1 MPPILTRQGEEL
13 ALDLSGCRGSE
24 FSDALEKIREV
35 PGRRFDFDSKIWF
48 APGDPATAE
57 RIFQTIGPEAAPE
70 LMDWMRNARMQS
82 AQELTSPL
90 PKDAS
95 LLVPWGDKR
104 QPWQPKVVNDE
115 KFNGLFDYQR
125 SAVDLIAR
133 VQRAILADDMGL
145 GKTIQA
151 ITAVE
156 EYKLRQQIKLGSIP
170 EGPKLVV
177 APASVKG
184 GWARELDRWLDDPPV
199 QIIDAASA
207 AARTKQVESIIEA
220 DGWCIV
226 NWEQLRIQKVK
237 RKVKTRLGGIKTSI
251 DTVMKEP
258 LFEKTQWI
266 AAIADEVHRAK
277 NRKSQQTQGLWRIKA
292 DIMLGLSGT
301 PLMNNPAEL
310 WSILR
315 WLYPEQYG
323 NSTPGHPRTPYWAF
337 HDQYCEFYETFR
349 FGKVITGVKNP
360 DALRF
365 ELKDRLIRRTTGNGG
380 RKRIYYDV
388 PMHPKQRKLYEQ
400 AEKDMW
406 LQVEQDAANGDASA
420 EAFVKAAL
428 IDGATP
434 ANLYRIPNGAAR
446 MVRLQQIL
454 ETPALLG
461 AEDNS
466 GIMDDCEQKFA
477 DSRPEQWMFFVK
489 FRGSAD
495 ILAERLT
502 RKYGARCAVYT
513 GEVAAADRTEIEDAF
528 QRGELDAVIGTIA
541 AMKEGITMTSG
552 RCQSWLSRSWVPA
565 ENEQGEARE
574 DRIGQQREVLV
585 YIPETPNSVA
595 TNNVAPTNRLKE
607 KIVSTVVAKDKIK
620 EVNQ

>member
-1 MPPILTRQGEEL
+1 MPAILTRKDDEL

-35 PGRRFDFDSKIWF
+35 PGRRFDFDSKIWY

-57 RIFQTIGPEAAPE
+57 RIFQTIGPTADAE
-70 LMDWMRNARMQS
+70 LMDWMRQARMQS
-82 AQELTSPL
+82 AKELTSPL
-90 PKDAS
+90 PDDAQ
-95 LLVPWGDKR
+95 LLVSWGNKR
-104 QPWQPKVVNDE
+104 MPWQPEVVNDE
-115 KFNGLFDYQR
+115 PFNGLFPYQR
-125 SAVDLIAR
+125 SAADLIAR

-145 GKTIQA
+145 GKTLQA

-156 EYKLRQQIKLGSIP
+156 EYRERQAVKLGYVP
-170 EGPKLVV
+170 DGPKLVT

-184 GWARELDRWLDDPPV
+184 GWARELSRWLDDPPV
-199 QIIDAASA
+199 QIIDATSA
-207 AARTKQVESIIEA
+207 AARSKQVESIIEA

-237 RKVKTRLGGIKTSI
+237 RKMKNGGHKTE
-251 DTVMKEP
+251 TVMKEP
-258 LFEKTQWI
+258 LFEKTAWL

-292 DIMLGLSGT
+292 EIMLGLSGT

-310 WSILR
+310 WAILR

-323 NSTPGHPRTPYWAF
+323 RSTPGHPRTPYWAF

-365 ELKDRLIRRTTGNGG
+365 ELKDRLIRRTAGNGG

-388 PMHPKQRKLYEQ
+388 PMHPKQAKLYAE

-434 ANLYRIPNGAAR
+434 SNLYRIPNGAAR

-466 GIMDDCEQKFA
+466 GILDDCEQKFA
-477 DSRPEQWMFFVK
+477 DSRPEQWMFFCK
-489 FRGSAD
+489 FKGTCD
-495 ILAERLT
+495 ILADRLT
-502 RKYGARCAVYT
+502 RKHGARCAVYT
-513 GEVAAADRTEIEDAF
+513 GDVSAAERTDIEDAF

-552 RCQSWLSRSWVPA
+552 RCQEWLSRSWVPA
-565 ENEQGEARE
+565 ENEQGESRE

-620 EVNQ
+620 EVNR